1 MYVMAVKKVINLAPI
16 TPMKELN
23 TKEKYFN
30 PFPIYEMF
38 RKENPVRYDEERKC
52 WDIFLYEDV
61 DYVLKHHELFSSQQQ
76 RLVAGE
82 NLLRMDPPRH
92 KQMRDL
98 VNKAFTPREINNL
111 APRIKEITNQLL
123 QDVMDKEEMK
133 MIHDFAMPLPVI
145 VIADLLGVPA
155 EDREKFKEW
164 SDILVKG
171 VSENK
176 PKAYEAVKHE
186 QQNAR
191 DELKEYLH
199 RIVHVRRLDP
209 KQDIISALLSS
220 EVDGDKLTDSEILE
234 FSMLLLAAGNETTT
248 NLITNGVR
256 LLTEIP
262 SLQKQVTNDLSL
274 VPTMVEEVLRFYPPV
289 QAPSR
294 IAIKDVELRGKTI
307 REGDAVTA
315 WVASA
320 NRDESKFPHANVFQA
335 DRKPNQHLTFGKGI
349 HFCLGAPLARLEA
362 KIAFEEMLS
371 KCTNLQ
377 LKEGS
382 LIERTPAPQ
391 MYGVVEYP
399 VTFSVTS
406 SL

>member
-1 MYVMAVKKVINLAPI
+1 M
-16 TPMKELN
+16 
-23 TKEKYFN
+23 
-30 PFPIYEMF
+30 
-38 RKENPVRYDEERKC
+38 
-52 WDIFLYEDV
+52 
-61 DYVLKHHELFSSQQQ
+61 
-76 RLVAGE
+76 
-82 NLLRMDPPRH
+82 
-92 KQMRDL
+92 
-98 VNKAFTPREINNL
+98 
-111 APRIKEITNQLL
+111 
-123 QDVMDKEEMK
+123 
-133 MIHDFAMPLPVI
+133 
-145 VIADLLGVPA
+145 
-155 EDREKFKEW
+155 
-164 SDILVKG
+164 
-171 VSENK
+171 
-176 PKAYEAVKHE
+176 
-186 QQNAR
+186 
-191 DELKEYLH
+191 
-199 RIVHVRRLDP
+199 
-209 KQDIISALLSS
+209 
-220 EVDGDKLTDSEILE
+220 TDSEVLE

-335 DRKPNQHLTFGKGI
+335 GRKPNQHLTFGKGV

-382 LIERTPAPQ
+382 LIERTPVPQ

-399 VTFSVTS
+399 VTFSVNL